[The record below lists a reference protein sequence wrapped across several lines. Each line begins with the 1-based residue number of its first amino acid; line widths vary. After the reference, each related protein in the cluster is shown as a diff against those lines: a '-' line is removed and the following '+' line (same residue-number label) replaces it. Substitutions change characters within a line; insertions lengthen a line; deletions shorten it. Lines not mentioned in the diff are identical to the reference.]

1 LAAKARWID
10 AKVTGRA
17 SPDGRTIRVMH
28 TVAAV
33 VNEGCLT
40 FDLAVP
46 CEVFGW
52 DRSYLGVEWY
62 DFKVVAA
69 DPPPIRTVTGFTI
82 DTPYGLDELAT
93 ADTVI
98 VPGWSDPDVLPSA
111 ELIAALRAA
120 FDGGARVLSI
130 CIGAFVLA
138 EAGLLDGRPATTHW
152 AFVDRFRQ
160 RYPRVRL
167 DPKVLYVDDGQVLTS
182 AGTAAGMD
190 LCLHVVRRDHG
201 AEVANGVARMVVMPP
216 HREGGQA
223 QYIEQPISAAARD
236 SELRA
241 TLEWALTRLG
251 EPLSVEQLA
260 RHATMSP
267 RTFARRFKQVV
278 GTTPGE
284 WLLDQRLLYARR
296 LLETTDRTVDW
307 IAHRSG
313 FGSAATLRHHFAE
326 RLKTS
331 PRAYRNTFRS
341 PAVPAGAAQPVA

>member
-1 LAAKARWID
+1 
-10 AKVTGRA
+10 
-17 SPDGRTIRVMH
+17 MH

-33 VNEGCLT
+33 VNDGCLT

-62 DFKVVAA
+62 GFKVVAA

-82 DTPYGLDELAT
+82 DTPYGLDDLTT

-98 VPGWSDPDVLPSA
+98 VPGWSDPEVRPPP
-111 ELIAALRAA
+111 ELMEALRAA
-120 FDGGARVLSI
+120 VDRGARVMSI

-152 AFVDRFRQ
+152 AYADRFRA

-167 DPKVLYVDDGQVLTS
+167 DPRVLYVDDGQVLTS

-216 HREGGQA
+216 HRDGGQA
-223 QYIEQPISAAARD
+223 QYIEQPISAAARGSD
-236 SELRA
+236 LGA
-241 TLEWALTRLG
+241 TLAWALTELDR
-251 EPLSVEQLA
+251 PLSVDELA
-260 RHATMSP
+260 RHAVMSP

-284 WLLDQRLLYARR
+284 WLLEQRLLLARR
-296 LLETTDRTVDW
+296 MLETTDETVDR
-307 IAHRSG
+307 IAHRCG

-326 RLKTS
+326 RLHTS
-331 PRAYRNTFRS
+331 PRAYRATFRTTA
-341 PAVPAGAAQPVA
+341 PPEVLPAG